1 MSSKKICLDMWRAN
15 TDTEK
20 NRTRQITEESVDTA
34 RLCYEIRGA
43 ESEKTKLD
51 PSGLVGSKT
60 TDSKSQRSAKPRDDL
75 VTHFYAA

>member
-1 MSSKKICLDMWRAN
+1 MRLDMWRAN
-15 TDTEK
+15 TDTPN
-20 NRTRQITEESVDTA
+20 NRTRPITEERVDIDTA

-43 ESEKTKLD
+43 EWEKTKLD

>member
-1 MSSKKICLDMWRAN
+1 MWRVN
-15 TDTEK
+15 TDIPK

-43 ESEKTKLD
+43 ELEKTKLD
-51 PSGLVGSKT
+51 PSGLVGSET
-60 TDSKSQRSAKPRDDL
+60 IDSQSQRSAKPRDDL

>member
-1 MSSKKICLDMWRAN
+1 MWRVN
-15 TDTEK
+15 TDIPK